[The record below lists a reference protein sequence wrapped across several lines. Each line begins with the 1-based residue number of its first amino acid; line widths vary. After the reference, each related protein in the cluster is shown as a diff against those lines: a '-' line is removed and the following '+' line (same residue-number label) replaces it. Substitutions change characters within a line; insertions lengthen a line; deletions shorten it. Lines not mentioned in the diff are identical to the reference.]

1 MSNIA
6 TNYAVGMEDNL
17 LSSSLMVYPNP
28 ATEHLRISLPSEKNG
43 TSILQIRNMAGSLV
57 VDEQLSSTAL
67 SSGTDLNVSALRPGI
82 YTLMVISPEGTAT
95 KRFVK
100 K

>member
-1 MSNIA
+1 
-6 TNYAVGMEDNL
+6 
-17 LSSSLMVYPNP
+17 
-28 ATEHLRISLPSEKNG
+28 
-43 TSILQIRNMAGSLV
+43 MAGSLV